1 MDTSRG
7 PTDWRA
13 LPAHIPGLTFDR
25 DMSTGQQVAAMLGAA
40 TPDDASRLT
49 LLRRAVARLLRG
61 EPLGP
66 LEYLA
71 VQQATIVER
80 AAPGRD
86 GAAPREG

>member
-13 LPAHIPGLTFDR
+13 LPEHRPGLTIDH
-25 DMSTGQQVAAMLGAA
+25 DGSLGQYVAAALGAA
-40 TPDDASRLT
+40 TPDDASRLA

-71 VQQATIVER
+71 VQQATIL
-80 AAPGRD
+80 AAGRD
-86 GAAPREG
+86 DGAPRE